1 MAFCSFS
8 GDYDK
13 NGVIPID
20 TSFITEYLPEASG
33 DAVKVFVYGLY
44 LCRSEKEI
52 SLADFSYSLNLTEP
66 EVKDCFKFWEEY
78 DLVAIISDE
87 PLAVRYLPVSG
98 KARPRKYKPEKYTD
112 FSNALQ
118 ALFPARMISVAEFTA
133 YFDVMEN
140 FKIKPEAMLMICKY
154 CVDLKGE
161 SIGYRYVVAVARDFA
176 YRGIVTPELIEQELA
191 DYNLRGGEITD
202 ILNALGLK
210 RKPEVEDLNLLK
222 KWKSELG
229 YEQSVLL
236 FIAKKCKRKNV
247 ESLDAFIGELY
258 GNKLFS
264 EKEISEYLNKKEEYV
279 ELAKRICKN
288 LSVYVQ
294 VIEPVVTEYVSPW
307 LAKGFDG
314 DTLEFLANYC
324 FKKNRRTLND
334 LDDQINRL
342 YERGLITLSAIADYV
357 KNAAK
362 LDEFIRELFSVCSV
376 NRRPTEWDRQTVTSW
391 QNWGFSEDMIKRA
404 AEFSIGASR
413 PLVYMNA
420 VLSNWKS
427 NGIFTADK
435 IPEQTVKPNAAK
447 NANFN
452 KTVHFENEREYTKE
466 QLDSLFRSIDD
477 IEF

>member
-13 NGVIPID
+13 NGVIPVD

-44 LCRSEKEI
+44 LCRSEKEL
-52 SLADFSYSLNLTEP
+52 SLADFSAALNLTEAD
-66 EVKDCFKFWEEY
+66 VKDCFKFWEEY

-87 PLAVRYLPVSG
+87 PLSVRYLPLSG

-118 ALFPARMISVAEFTA
+118 ALFPKRMISVAEFTA
-133 YFDVMEN
+133 YFDVMES

-161 SIGYRYVVAVARDFA
+161 SIGYRYVVTVAKDFA

-191 DYNLRGGEITD
+191 DYNMRGGEITD
-202 ILNALGLK
+202 VLNALGLK

-222 KWKSELG
+222 KWKTDLG
-229 YEQSVLL
+229 YEQSVLI
-236 FIAKKCKRKNV
+236 FIAKKCKRKTI
-247 ESLDAFIGELY
+247 ESLDAFISELY

-264 EKEISEYLNKKEEYV
+264 ENEIADYLKKKDEYA

-294 VIEPVVTEYVSPW
+294 IIDPVVTEYVSPW

-334 LDDQINRL
+334 LDEQISRL
-342 YERGLITLSAIADYV
+342 YDRGLITLSSIADYV
-357 KNAAK
+357 KNAAR
-362 LDEFIRELFSVCSV
+362 LDEFIRELFTLCSV
-376 NRRPTEWDRQTVTSW
+376 NRRPTDWDRQTVSAW
-391 QNWGFSEDMIKRA
+391 QNWGFSDEMIKRA
-404 AEFSIGASR
+404 VSLSAETSR
-413 PLVYMNA
+413 PLVYTNS
-420 VLSNWKS
+420 VLSDWKS
-427 NGIFTADK
+427 KGILTPEK
-435 IPEQTVKPNAAK
+435 IPVTPYSAK
-447 NANFN
+447 SAEPSG
-452 KTVHFENEREYTKE
+452 KTIHFENERKYTKE
-466 QLDSLFRSIDD
+466 QLDSLVKSIDEID
-477 IEF
+477 F

>member
-13 NGVIPID
+13 NGVITVD

-33 DAVKVFVYGLY
+33 DAVKVFIYGLY

-52 SLADFSYSLNLTEP
+52 SLADFSAALSLTEA

-78 DLVAIISDE
+78 NLVAIISDE
-87 PLAVRYLPVSG
+87 PLAVRYLPMGG

-118 ALFPARMISVAEFTA
+118 ALFPARMISVSEFTA
-133 YFDVMEN
+133 YFDVMEA
-140 FKIKPEAMLMICKY
+140 FKIKPEAMLMICNY
-154 CVDLKGE
+154 CIDLKGE
-161 SIGYRYVVAVARDFA
+161 SIGYRYIVTVAKDFA

-191 DYNLRGGEITD
+191 DYNMRGGEITD

-236 FIAKKCKRKNV
+236 FIAKKCKRKAIDA
-247 ESLDAFIGELY
+247 LDAFISELY
-258 GNKLFS
+258 GNKLFTES
-264 EKEISEYLNKKEEYV
+264 EISDYLKKKDEYI
-279 ELAKRICKN
+279 ELAKNVCKN

-294 VIEPVVTEYVSPW
+294 DVTPVVTEYVSPW

-324 FKKNRRTLND
+324 FKKNRRTLAD
-334 LDDQINRL
+334 LDEQINRL
-342 YERGLITLSAIADYV
+342 YDRGLITLSAIADYV

-362 LDEFIRELFSVCSV
+362 LDEFIRELFGVCTV
-376 NRRPTEWDRQTVTSW
+376 NRRPTDWDRQTVSTW
-391 QNWGFSEDMIKRA
+391 QNWGFSDEMIKRA
-404 AEFSIGASR
+404 VALSVGTAR
-413 PLVYMNA
+413 PMVYTNA
-420 VLSNWKS
+420 ILSDWKS
-427 NGIFTADK
+427 KGIFTPDK
-435 IPEQTVKPNAAK
+435 IPAPEAGGAAQSK
-447 NANFN
+447 N

-466 QLDSLFRSIDD
+466 QLDSLVQSIDD

>member
-13 NGVIPID
+13 NGVIPVD

-44 LCRSEKEI
+44 LCRSEKEL
-52 SLADFSYSLNLTEP
+52 SLADFSAALNLTEAD
-66 EVKDCFKFWEEY
+66 VKDCFKFWEEY

-87 PLAVRYLPVSG
+87 PLSVRYLPLSG

-118 ALFPARMISVAEFTA
+118 ALFPKRMISVAEFTA
-133 YFDVMEN
+133 YFDVMES

-161 SIGYRYVVAVARDFA
+161 SIGYRYVVTVAKDFA

-191 DYNLRGGEITD
+191 DYNMRGGEITD
-202 ILNALGLK
+202 VLNALGLK

-222 KWKSELG
+222 KWKTDLG
-229 YEQSVLL
+229 YDQSVLI
-236 FIAKKCKRKNV
+236 FIAKKCKRKTI

-264 EKEISEYLNKKEEYV
+264 ENEIADYLKKKDEYD

-294 VIEPVVTEYVSPW
+294 IIDPVVTEYVSPW

-334 LDDQINRL
+334 LDEQISRL
-342 YERGLITLSAIADYV
+342 YDRGLITLSSIVDYV
-357 KNAAK
+357 KNAAR
-362 LDEFIRELFSVCSV
+362 LDEFIRELFTLCSV
-376 NRRPTEWDRQTVTSW
+376 NRRPTDWDRQTVSTW
-391 QNWGFSEDMIKRA
+391 LNWGFSDEMIKRA
-404 AEFSIGASR
+404 VSLSAETSR
-413 PLVYMNA
+413 PLVYTNS
-420 VLSNWKS
+420 VLSDWKS
-427 NGIFTADK
+427 KGILTPEK
-435 IPEQTVKPNAAK
+435 IPETPYSTKSAEPSG
-447 NANFN
+447 
-452 KTVHFENEREYTKE
+452 KTIHFENERKYTKE
-466 QLDSLFRSIDD
+466 QLDSLVKSIDEID
-477 IEF
+477 F